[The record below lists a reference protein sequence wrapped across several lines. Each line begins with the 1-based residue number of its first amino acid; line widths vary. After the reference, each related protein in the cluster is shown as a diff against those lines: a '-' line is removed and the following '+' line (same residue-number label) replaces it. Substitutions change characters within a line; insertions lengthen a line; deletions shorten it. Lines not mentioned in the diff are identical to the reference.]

1 LFVHI
6 DRAISGGAGGI
17 QALGL
22 YIKNQVVHTLIDG
35 ERLEFLARG
44 RVKYDD
50 VPASA
55 THK

>member
-6 DRAISGGAGGI
+6 DRAISGRAGGI
-17 QALGL
+17 KALGPH
-22 YIKNQVVHTLIDG
+22 IKIQVVHTLIDG
-35 ERLEFLARG
+35 KRLEFFARG